1 MSTSCSV
8 WQQRELTYGPSDGL
22 TPPDQPSRRF
32 MKNLL
37 VSLLISYQWGN
48 LDLTSRGAW
57 EKWWNRGWSF
67 WLVLGNYQCHRPRKM
82 RCGAKWVNSISDLF
96 GLSEGHSVGCQKVV
110 GNMALSLRKQKIKK
124 CGSNVFYKAFL
135 YKLCHFPCCPNSP
148 SSTSQIAPSALFPYD
163 PEEKIKQSKQE

>member
-8 WQQRELTYGPSDGL
+8 WQQREFTYGPSDGL
-22 TPPDQPSRRF
+22 TSPDQPSRHF
-32 MKNLL
+32 MKNFL
-37 VSLLISYQWGN
+37 VTLLISYQWGN
-48 LDLTSRGAW
+48 LDLISRGAW

-110 GNMALSLRKQKIKK
+110 GNMALSLKSRK
-124 CGSNVFYKAFL
+124 SRNVEAM
-135 YKLCHFPCCPNSP
+135 
-148 SSTSQIAPSALFPYD
+148 SSTKPSCINCAISPVVQTLPAPPLR
-163 PEEKIKQSKQE
+163 